1 MSHYP
6 RTLMFRRTATAP
18 DGSKWKLGRKW
29 FPHRPGFEGADT
41 GDLSFPDLGDADD
54 IFGAIL
60 LAVFAVIAAVF
71 LALLLF
77 NVVVLALEITIV
89 VLGLIIGLFSRV
101 VLRKPWTVFAKSGP
115 HLVERH
121 VVGWRGSRRL
131 IDELAGEVESG
142 GLQRALENR

>member
-1 MSHYP
+1 
-6 RTLMFRRTATAP
+6 MFRRKATAP
-18 DGSKWKLGRKW
+18 DGSRWKLGRRW
-29 FPHRPGFEGADT
+29 FPRRQGWDGVDT
-41 GDLSFPDLGDADD
+41 GDLPFPDVGDADD

-77 NVVVLALEITIV
+77 NVVVLAIEITIL
-89 VLGLIIGLFSRV
+89 VLGLIVGLFSRV

-115 HLVERH
+115 HTVERH
-121 VVGWRGSRRL
+121 VVGWRASRRL

-142 GLQRALENR
+142 RLQLATGDRRRLDD